1 MLEKG
6 KGISMITTKVITLK
20 DGRKMTFID
29 DQRDFITPAQRVNRE
44 AMRRSLLFTVDRH
57 LKMTQYRA
65 HCVTGNR

>member
-6 KGISMITTKVITLK
+6 KGISMITRKVITWK
-20 DGRKMTFID
+20 DGRNMTFMVYKW
-29 DQRDFITPAQRVNRE
+29 DFVTPAQRVNRE